1 MIVSIKVLLKTNK
14 ARSRLKTIFVF
25 LIIVALLL
33 WWTSSIRTGANTARE
48 MTQVAPRLR
57 LLTLLQVIGVGIVTW
72 AAVSLYRFMKKWS
85 QTQDMINRLPGV
97 KLSIAV
103 PRELGDDVRA
113 ETDFWR
119 RLASYLPRPE
129 ELPCPHISFEVSG
142 NRDVVLY
149 SVFIP
154 GVDGLDKSLREEII
168 REWPGTQLRELVV
181 SPEDVPPAERD
192 RVFPD
197 PAGFG
202 DFNAP
207 PVVAWNEF
215 KLTGKDGMPLY
226 QDTGTGARGKDPIEA
241 FLSALSVV
249 DTEAVM
255 GIQFLIRPA
264 LANMWERWQEEI
276 VKKENQAAK
285 MKQAKQAVPKNFM
298 QEADL
303 YEKRLEKATV
313 IWEVG
318 VRVWAAAIDPKLAY
332 RDLDRLTK
340 VLLAQTRGKYNQLTI
355 AKNEQDSTPISGR
368 YYPGCG
374 GIPLTDLELGRVI
387 HLPSA
392 KVAAPY
398 KKLYRSGSIRLP
410 PDPRGIIRDDRGG
423 KRAYGTYEYDTGETV
438 FVGHDLKFT
447 RMGTFVSGATGTGKS
462 TVLANLV
469 LQDFLNGAGG
479 VVLDPHVDF
488 IREVMENIPPDRLE
502 DVIIFDIRDS
512 QPLLYN
518 ICNVA
523 NGLGPAAIV
532 ESIMGAIQV
541 VMGANWSTS
550 VRMQE
555 LLFNGFYLAVGALG
569 QRASVMQVSKL
580 LQDEFFREDLM
591 NAIRDPV
598 QFGAT
603 IDFWRNNFGG
613 WSDTDKINAVTVALR
628 RLNAITS
635 RPSVRRTMA
644 MPMTTLNLADEL
656 NRGRLILVPLHI
668 SMGED
673 AQKLLGALLIRDYY
687 NAMLMRE
694 SIPEPER
701 RNAVLVMD
709 EMASFVGDTAGF
721 VEKLAAQCR
730 KYGSALIG
738 ATQFYKQLPVSVLN
752 EVLENFR
759 TQMALSGGADYART
773 VTQIMGGEISI
784 SDVQNLPPYM
794 AYIKTAVFGG
804 TTSPCL
810 VQTLPPAKPH
820 WQEPKA
826 INGYCIEPKQEWSP
840 LLQGAAPITKPPNSP
855 KDTLAPELFAYSSR
869 LARRNLPAAI
879 DYTASLPPD
888 VFDALLTT
896 QRQYDAWKRQEIL
909 NNPGVMAKRPV
920 ARLYALSRL
929 EFGIRHYM
937 MDAWYV
943 RDYYRRPGSMSS
955 NGAASNSGATSAN
968 SGDSGAADFFEDE
981 FYYDDEL

>member
-1 MIVSIKVLLKTNK
+1 MIVSIKLLLRTNK
-14 ARSRLKTIFVF
+14 ARSRLKTIFIFFV
-25 LIIVALLL
+25 IVALLL
-33 WWTSSIRTGANTARE
+33 WWASSIRADANTVRKMAE
-48 MTQVAPRLR
+48 VAPRLR
-57 LLTLLQVIGVGIVTW
+57 LLTLLQMIGVGVITW
-72 AAVSLYRFMKKWS
+72 AMGSLYRFMKKWN
-85 QTQDMINRLPGV
+85 QAQDMINRLPGV

-181 SPEDVPPAERD
+181 DLEDVPPAERD

-202 DFNAP
+202 DFKAP
-207 PVVAWNEF
+207 PIVAWNEF
-215 KLTGKDGMPLY
+215 KLTGKGGLPLY

-241 FLSALSVV
+241 FLGALSVI
-249 DTEAVM
+249 DSEAVM
-255 GIQFLIRPA
+255 GIQFLVRPA

-276 VKKENQAAK
+276 VKKEKQVAR
-285 MKQAKQAVPKNFM
+285 MKQAKQAIPKNFM
-298 QEADL
+298 QEAEL
-303 YEKRLEKATV
+303 IEKRLEKATI

-318 VRVWAAAIDPKLAY
+318 IRAWTATIDPKLAY
-332 RDLDRLTK
+332 HDLDRLSK

-355 AKNEQDSTPISGR
+355 AKNEQEAAPVSGR
-368 YYPGCG
+368 YYPGYG

-398 KKLYRSGSIRLP
+398 RKLYRAGSSRLP

-438 FVGHDLKFT
+438 FFGHDLEFA
-447 RMGTFVSGATGTGKS
+447 RMGTFIAGATGTGKS

-502 DVIIFDIRDS
+502 DVIIFDIRDK

-523 NGLGPAAIV
+523 GGLGPAATV

-569 QRASVMQVSKL
+569 EKASVMQVSKL

-635 RPSVRRTMA
+635 RPSVRRSLA
-644 MPMTTLNLADEL
+644 MPMSTLNLADQL

-668 SMGED
+668 SMGAD
-673 AQKLLGALLIRDYY
+673 AQKLLGALLIRDFY

-694 SIPEPER
+694 SIPKAER

-709 EMASFVGDTAGF
+709 EMASFVGDMAGF

-738 ATQFYKQLPVSVLN
+738 ATQFYKQLPSSILN

-794 AYIKTAVFGG
+794 AYTKTAVFGG

-810 VQTLPPAKPH
+810 VQTLPPAKPY
-820 WQEPKA
+820 WKEPKA
-826 INGYCIEPKQEWSP
+826 VTGYGTEPEQVWSP
-840 LLQGAAPITKPPNSP
+840 LLPGAEPITRPPNSP
-855 KDTLAPELFAYSSR
+855 KDTMAPELFAYASR
-869 LARRNLPAAI
+869 LAGQNLLAAI
-879 DYTASLPPD
+879 DYAASLPTD
-888 VFDALLTT
+888 VFNALLIT

-909 NNPGVMAKRPV
+909 NNPGIMAKRPI

-929 EFGIRHYM
+929 EFGIRNYM

-943 RDYYRRPGSMSS
+943 RDYYRRPGS
-955 NGAASNSGATSAN
+955 NGAVSKNGATPA
-968 SGDSGAADFFEDE
+968 DSEDGGAADFFEDE